1 MAPTPATVPGSLSEG
16 AAERSEAEGVYP
28 DARKRSKISESKR
41 PCVNHRPGATIGR
54 HSLSQPF
61 GLPAPS
67 EREPGELVPF
77 NRVLANIRG
86 CGRFSSPLR
95 KLCFLYFTIH
105 RGAPTQRG
113 SRERL
118 SPSIRVLA
126 KIPGYGR
133 FSSPLR
139 NYTLPFI
146 GEHPF
151 REGAGDRLRLSQ
163 NARISFP
170 SPSRFRR
177 RRQRLPRL
185 RPPPWSP
192 PGCLPVWK

>member
-1 MAPTPATVPGSLSEG
+1 MSGTAVPGSLYEG

-41 PCVNHRPGATIGR
+41 PCINHRPGATIGR
-54 HSLSQPF
+54 HSLSQSF

-67 EREPGELVPF
+67 EREPGGLV
-77 NRVLANIRG
+77 
-86 CGRFSSPLR
+86 
-95 KLCFLYFTIH
+95 
-105 RGAPTQRG
+105 
-113 SRERL
+113 
-118 SPSIRVLA
+118 PSIRVLA

-146 GEHPF
+146 GGAPPQRGSRERLSPSIRVLANIRGCGRFSSPLRNYAFPFIGEHPL

-185 RPPPWSP
+185 RPPLWSP